1 MKVYQLTKTQAG
13 PILAALK
20 ALPASAT
27 VAGQQTAPVV
37 ADVEAPHEPVIII
50 VD

>member
-1 MKVYQLTKTQAG
+1 MKVYQLTKEQAQ

-27 VAGQQTAPVV
+27 LQQTATVQM
-37 ADVEAPHEPVIII
+37 DVEAPHEPVIII